1 MGDGRGSAPGRRWL
15 LVSLGIA
22 VPLLA
27 VLLSQT
33 DLHAIV
39 RSFRDFSPKAAILG
53 LVMWG
58 LLNVLRAWR
67 FQLLVHSRRVSMDR
81 MFSIVNVQNLL
92 ATLTPGRAGEVS
104 YVVLLRSE
112 GRVPSAE
119 GLAGLVV
126 ARAFDFVVASAI
138 LVASLWMV
146 RGLLPAQ
153 GTGLVFTALALFSL
167 SIVALLG
174 LAWLTSVW
182 VRLLHRLVDGTR
194 LGRIR
199 MAHRLAAKAEEVH
212 ADIVRMRARGTVGR
226 MALLTAAIWL
236 ASYAVSFIWIA
247 GLGLP
252 LGFTGTLFVAVV
264 AGLAVSLPVQGI
276 AGLGTTEA
284 GWAIP
289 LILLGIQRET
299 AIAAGFCFHAL
310 AILYLAVLAGLGFAT
325 LYVRGGLRA
334 GTPTGR

>member
-1 MGDGRGSAPGRRWL
+1 
-15 LVSLGIA
+15 
-22 VPLLA
+22 
-27 VLLSQT
+27 
-33 DLHAIV
+33 
-39 RSFRDFSPKAAILG
+39 
-53 LVMWG
+53 
-58 LLNVLRAWR
+58 
-67 FQLLVHSRRVSMDR
+67 

-104 YVVLLRSE
+104 YVVLLRTD

-138 LVASLWMV
+138 TVASLWMV
-146 RGLLPAQ
+146 RELLPAQ
-153 GTGLVFTALALFSL
+153 GTALVFTALALFGI
-167 SIVALLG
+167 SIVALIG
-174 LAWLTSVW
+174 LAWLTSVG
-182 VRLLHRLVDGTR
+182 VRMLHRLIDGTR

-199 MAHRLAAKAEEVH
+199 MARRLAAKSEEVH
-212 ADIVRMRARGTVGR
+212 ADIVRMRARGTAGR
-226 MALLTAAIWL
+226 MAVLTVAIWA

-252 LGFTGTLFVAVV
+252 LGFRGTLFVAVV

-289 LILLGIQRET
+289 LILLGIPREA

-310 AILYLAVLAGLGFAT
+310 AIVYLAALAALGFAT
-325 LYVRGGLRA
+325 LSGRGGRRTA
-334 GTPTGR
+334 KPTGR

>member
-1 MGDGRGSAPGRRWL
+1 MGDGGGASSGRRWL
-15 LVSLGIA
+15 LLSLAIT
-22 VPLLA
+22 VLLLA

-33 DLHAIV
+33 DLGAIV
-39 RSFRDFSPKAAILG
+39 RSFRDFSPKAAVLG

-67 FQLLVHSRRVSMDR
+67 FQLLVHSRRVPLDR

-104 YVVLLRSE
+104 YVVLLRTD

-138 LVASLWMV
+138 TVASLWMV
-146 RGLLPAQ
+146 RELLPAQ
-153 GTGLVFTALALFSL
+153 GTALVFTALALFGI
-167 SIVALLG
+167 SIVALIG
-174 LAWLTSVW
+174 LAWLTSVG
-182 VRLLHRLVDGTR
+182 VRMLHRLIDGTR

-199 MAHRLAAKAEEVH
+199 MARRLAAKSEEVH
-212 ADIVRMRARGTVGR
+212 ADIVRMRARGTAGR
-226 MALLTAAIWL
+226 MAVLTVAIWA

-252 LGFTGTLFVAVV
+252 LGFRGTLFVAVV

-289 LILLGIQRET
+289 LILLGIPREA

-310 AILYLAVLAGLGFAT
+310 AIVYLAALAALGFAT
-325 LYVRGGLRA
+325 LSGRGGRRTA
-334 GTPTGR
+334 KPTGR